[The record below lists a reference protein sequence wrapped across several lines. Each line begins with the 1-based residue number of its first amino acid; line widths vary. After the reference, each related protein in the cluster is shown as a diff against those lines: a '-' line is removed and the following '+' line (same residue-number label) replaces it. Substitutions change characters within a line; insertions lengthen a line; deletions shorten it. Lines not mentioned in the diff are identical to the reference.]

1 MNIGL
6 SSYPLIVAQIYN
18 VDEAYIPNVEI
29 FFAVNAIAG
38 LGSGYWLNY
47 VDRTEND
54 GKLNK
59 VYHRHSNDSDVA
71 VSEQDN
77 QDGEFQQST
86 GLLTWGVKWNADV
99 SLEISSNAQSLEV
112 EQNSSILLLEA

>member
-59 VYHRHSNDSDVA
+59 VYHRHSNDSDAA
-71 VSEQDN
+71 VREQDN
-77 QDGEFQQST
+77 RDGEFQQST
-86 GLLTWGVKWNADV
+86 GLLT
-99 SLEISSNAQSLEV
+99 
-112 EQNSSILLLEA
+112 